1 MPDPI
6 IVLGNTWKKIIG
18 ISIIMAV
25 IAFVISL
32 IFPKQYLSTS
42 TALPVNSLVADR
54 ARIFNQH
61 IDGLYSSIGSAD
73 ELDKIEGTS
82 KLDTLYLS
90 VIRNLNLTRHYHL
103 SSGAEGEMKA
113 VLQLRRNSDISK
125 TGYGELRIKV
135 LDKDRNMAANICNDL
150 MDQLQRIQSNVLS
163 QLDSIQYSALIQNK
177 KLEMSGFDSSAD
189 DTSGSKNTLPLKSK
203 NYNQLLDEFRINL
216 SLKTPALLI
225 VEKARPALWA
235 DKPDLMKITLFTF
248 FGSLLF
254 FTLLFYL
261 NFEKR

>member
-6 IVLGNTWKKIIG
+6 IVLGNKWKKIIG

-150 MDQLQRIQSNVLS
+150 MYQLQRIQSNVLS

-203 NYNQLLDEFRINL
+203 NYNQL
-216 SLKTPALLI
+216 
-225 VEKARPALWA
+225 
-235 DKPDLMKITLFTF
+235 
-248 FGSLLF
+248 
-254 FTLLFYL
+254 
-261 NFEKR
+261 